1 MRRIVCSVL
10 LIAVGM
16 VFGAVAGEAME
27 SRTYPMS
34 VFFEEKLY
42 AAAESAG
49 IPCQWDDSEK
59 WHLSVFELL
68 GVDWPEGASIKRIK
82 SLGTI
87 QYARESFEVRAHS
100 RRVRV
105 GYRAD

>member
-42 AAAESAG
+42 AAAESSG
-49 IPCQWDDSEK
+49 IPCQWDDPEK

-68 GVDWPEGASIKRIK
+68 GVDWPEGSSIKRVIFNVFK
-82 SLGTI
+82 DADRDI
-87 QYARESFEVRAHS
+87 
-100 RRVRV
+100 
-105 GYRAD
+105 YRALLGPDEGAA

>member
-49 IPCQWDDSEK
+49 IPCQWDDPEK
-59 WHLSVFELL
+59 WDLSVFELL
-68 GVDWPEGASIKRIK
+68 GVDWPEGSSIKRIK
-82 SLGTI
+82 SLGMMTVHNTPGNL
-87 QYARESFEVRAHS
+87 SKFERILGS
-100 RRVRV
+100 
-105 GYRAD
+105 